1 MKNLLLAAILFI
13 SFSIYSQKKVD
24 IKSVRITYKVN
35 YNIDPKKYFEAETR
49 IYESERTRES
59 VLGSL
64 SKTKAVTSVL
74 EIDNHVSIYKVN
86 ENDINEDR
94 DGTPGIN
101 FSVALAGSDNIYYQN
116 NLTKEYFY
124 KGKNMAMLKELVYFE
139 APKFKFLDG
148 QETILGYVCN
158 KAELIS
164 TSKNKTYVW
173 YTKDLPFT
181 NGPLMHFGLEGVIL
195 KTQRNMG
202 YVLAEKVELN
212 PKDIS
217 IVKPEAD
224 LKTTYKQKQ
233 KAFQKIIKEN

>member
-1 MKNLLLAAILFI
+1 MKNLLLVAILFI
-13 SFSIYSQKKVD
+13 SFSTYSQKKVH

-35 YNIDPKKYFEAETR
+35 YNLDPKKYFEAETR

-64 SKTKAVTSVL
+64 SKTKAVISVL

-86 ENDINEDR
+86 ENDINEDK

-139 APKFKFLDG
+139 EPKFKLLEG

-202 YVLAEKVELN
+202 YVLAEKIELN

-224 LKTTYKQKQ
+224 LKTTYQQKK
-233 KAFQKIIKEN
+233 KAFQKIMTEN

>member
-1 MKNLLLAAILFI
+1 MKNLLFVAALLI
-13 SFSIYSQKKVD
+13 SFTIYAQKKVD

-35 YNIDPKKYFEAETR
+35 YNINPKKYFEAETKM
-49 IYESERTRES
+49 YESERTRES

-86 ENDINEDR
+86 ENDINEDK

-101 FSVALAGSDNIYYQN
+101 FSVALAGSGNIYYQN

-139 APKFKFLDG
+139 APKFKLLEG

-173 YTKDLPFT
+173 YTKELPFT

-202 YVLAEKVELN
+202 YIIAEKVEIN
-212 PKDIS
+212 PKNINL
-217 IVKPEAD
+217 VKPEA
-224 LKTTYKQKQ
+224 KIVTTYKK
-233 KAFQKIIKEN
+233 KFNNFKKIMKEN